1 MKITKKI
8 LEKIIK
14 EELENIA
21 SQDKQQINETE
32 AVFEQQTYDSLNRI
46 EKMLKQ
52 ILAAGVGDRRMRAYG
67 LPESSPER

>member
-14 EELENIA
+14 EELENITNP
-21 SQDKQQINETE
+21 DKQQINETE
-32 AVFEQQTYDSLNRI
+32 AVQPREAVFEQMTMDSLNRI

-52 ILAAGVGDRRMRAYG
+52 LLAAGVVPDAKR
-67 LPESSPER
+67 

>member
-14 EELENIA
+14 EELENITNP
-21 SQDKQQINETE
+21 DKQQINETE
-32 AVFEQQTYDSLNRI
+32 AVFEQMTMDSLNRI

-52 ILAAGVGDRRMRAYG
+52 LLAAGVVPGAKR
-67 LPESSPER
+67 